1 MATERHLLGHG
12 TQVGPGAPTPRAAV
26 RARRPILLSMAAPPV
41 RVPRALSLVVLANLV
56 VQVGIVVTGG
66 WVRLTGSGLGCPTWP
81 QCVPGSYT
89 PVSEQAEGLRAAIE
103 FGNRLLT
110 FLVAVVAVALV
121 VLLWRNRR
129 RLLGYGLAVLLG
141 TVLQAAIGGVT
152 VLAGLHPATVAVHF
166 LVSALL
172 ITVSAALL
180 FRVREPDGVA
190 VRVVPRALRVLLL
203 GLLVVAAATL
213 VLGTVVTGSGPHS
226 GDAEVPIRFDLDFA
240 AVSVLHAEAVVLFI
254 GLLVGLL
261 AGLHAV
267 GAPRTAL
274 RRTWLLLG
282 VTLAQ
287 GGVGWL
293 QYFTGLPR
301 ALVSLHM
308 LGACLL
314 VVALTAAVLATRERT
329 APGTRPLARRSP
341 AGQLVGS

>member
-1 MATERHLLGHG
+1 
-12 TQVGPGAPTPRAAV
+12 
-26 RARRPILLSMAAPPV
+26 MAAPPV
-41 RVPRALSLVVLANLV
+41 RVPRALSVVVVANLV

-81 QCVPGSYT
+81 ECVPGSYT
-89 PVSEQAEGLRAAIE
+89 PVTDQAEGLQAAIE

-110 FLVAVVAVALV
+110 FVVAAVAIALV
-121 VLLWRNRR
+121 VLLWRSRR

-141 TVLQAAIGGVT
+141 TLLQAVIGGIT
-152 VLAGLHPATVAVHF
+152 VLLGLHPATVAVHF
-166 LVSALL
+166 LVSAVLIAVSSVLL
-172 ITVSAALL
+172 V
-180 FRVREPDGVA
+180 RVREPDGPAVPVVA
-190 VRVVPRALRVLLL
+190 RPLRLLL
-203 GLLVVAAATL
+203 VGLVLVGAATL

-254 GLLVGLL
+254 GLLLGLL

-267 GAPRTAL
+267 GAPRTAVS
-274 RRTWLLLG
+274 RTWLLLG

-287 GGVGWL
+287 GGLGWL

-314 VVALTAAVLATRERT
+314 VVALTAAVMAARART
-329 APGTRPLARRSP
+329 EPGSTSVPRRSP
-341 AGQLVGS
+341 AGELVGS

>member
-1 MATERHLLGHG
+1 
-12 TQVGPGAPTPRAAV
+12 
-26 RARRPILLSMAAPPV
+26 MAAADT
-41 RVPRALSLVVLANLV
+41 RVPRVLSVAAVVNLV

-81 QCVPGSYT
+81 ECVPGSFT
-89 PVSEQAEGLRAAIE
+89 PVSEQTEGLRAAIE

-110 FLVAVVAVALV
+110 FVVALAAVAVV
-121 VLLWRNRR
+121 VLLWRHRR

-141 TVLQAAIGGVT
+141 TVLQAVIGGVT
-152 VLAGLHPATVAVHF
+152 VLMGLHPATVAVHF
-166 LVSALL
+166 LVSGLL
-172 ITVSAALL
+172 IAVSAVLL
-180 FRVREPDGVA
+180 LRLREPDGPS
-190 VRVVPRALRVLLL
+190 RPLVPRSLR
-203 GLLVVAAATL
+203 LLVAGLVLTAAATL

-254 GLLVGLL
+254 GLLLGLL

-267 GAPRTAL
+267 GAPARL
-274 RRTWLLLG
+274 VRRSWVLLA

-287 GGVGWL
+287 GGIGWV

-314 VVALTAAVLATRERT
+314 VVSLAAVVVATRRRDPRT
-329 APGTRPLARRSP
+329 PDLAAQRSP
-341 AGQLVGS
+341 AGELVGS

>member
-1 MATERHLLGHG
+1 
-12 TQVGPGAPTPRAAV
+12 
-26 RARRPILLSMAAPPV
+26 MAAPAARLP
-41 RVPRALSLVVLANLV
+41 RVLSVAVLVNLV
-56 VQVGIVVTGG
+56 VQVGIVITGG

-81 QCVPGSYT
+81 ECVPGSFT
-89 PVSEQAEGLRAAIE
+89 PVTEQEEGLRAAIE

-110 FLVAVVAVALV
+110 FVVALAAVAVV
-121 VLLWRNRR
+121 VLLWRHRR

-141 TVLQAAIGGVT
+141 TVAQAVIGGFT
-152 VLAGLHPATVAVHF
+152 VLLGLHPATVAVHF
-166 LVSALL
+166 LVSAGL
-172 ITVSAALL
+172 IAVSAALVL
-180 FRVREPDGVA
+180 RVREPDGPGQ
-190 VRVVPRALRVLLL
+190 RLLPRPLRALLA
-203 GLLVVAAATL
+203 GLVVTGAATL

-240 AVSVLHAEAVVLFI
+240 AVSVLHAEAVVLFV
-254 GLLVGLL
+254 GLLLGLL

-267 GAPRTAL
+267 SAPRRL
-274 RRTWLLLG
+274 LGRTWLLLG

-314 VVALTAAVLATRERT
+314 VVALVAVVLATRERGPRT
-329 APGTRPLARRSP
+329 PDLAPRRST
-341 AGQLVGS
+341 AGELVGS

>member
-1 MATERHLLGHG
+1 
-12 TQVGPGAPTPRAAV
+12 
-26 RARRPILLSMAAPPV
+26 MAAPPV
-41 RVPRALSLVVLANLV
+41 RVPRALSVVVVANVV

-81 QCVPGSYT
+81 ECVPGSYT
-89 PVSEQAEGLRAAIE
+89 PVADQAEGLQAAIE

-110 FLVAVVAVALV
+110 FVVAAVAIALV
-121 VLLWRNRR
+121 VLLWRHRR

-141 TVLQAAIGGVT
+141 TGLQAVIGGLT
-152 VLAGLHPATVAVHF
+152 VRMGLHPATVALHF

-172 ITVSAALL
+172 IAVSVALL
-180 FRVREPDGVA
+180 VRFREPDGPA
-190 VRVVPRALRVLLL
+190 APVVPRPLRVLLA
-203 GLLVVAAATL
+203 GLVLAGAAAL

-240 AVSVLHAEAVVLFI
+240 EVSVLHAEAVVLFI
-254 GLLVGLL
+254 GLLLGLL

-267 GAPRTAL
+267 GAPRKAL
-274 RRTWLLLG
+274 SRTWLLLG

-287 GGVGWL
+287 GGLGWL

-314 VVALTAAVLATRERT
+314 VVALTAAVMATRVRT
-329 APGTRPLARRSP
+329 APGTEPLTRRSP
-341 AGQLVGS
+341 AVELVSP